1 MSGGHLLETTV
12 CRWLAFLCAPA
23 LVDCGS
29 TRSTAGDAATQRD
42 ATVVTDSSDGSSCAA
57 GGRSTIY
64 LNFDGVVVQ
73 KSAIDDARANQ
84 SSLVAASSET
94 FPRYLSWRPDRET
107 HISLIMDRL
116 TTALASFPIDLTRVR
131 PATGDYRMIVFGGI
145 FNLTTGASSSSWSL
159 ATTDCGHRDANDI
172 GFVFD
177 KLGPAYAAD
186 AALNVIGHF
195 AGLDTSTTTDD
206 CMQATPGSPPCV
218 FEPAAMISAGA
229 CGGSALTQD
238 EPSAIVAAFQCSD

>member
-1 MSGGHLLETTV
+1 MSGGHLLETTL

-29 TRSTAGDAATQRD
+29 AKSTANDAATQPD
-42 ATVVTDSSDGSSCAA
+42 ALAGPDSSDASSCTV

-84 SSLVAASSET
+84 STLVAASSQT

-107 HISLIMDRL
+107 HLSIIMDRL
-116 TTALASFPIDLTRVR
+116 TTALASFPIELTRVR
-131 PATGDYRMIVFGGI
+131 PATGDYRMIVFGGS
-145 FNLTTGASSSSWSL
+145 FDLTMGASSSSWSF
-159 ATTDCGHRDANDI
+159 ATTDCGHRDANDV

-177 KLGPAYAAD
+177 KLVPAYAAG

-195 AGLDTSTTTDD
+195 AGLDTSTTAGD

-218 FEPAAMISAGA
+218 FEPAAMISLGA
-229 CGGSALTQD
+229 CVGTTLTQD
-238 EPSAIVAAFQCSD
+238 EPSAMVAAFQCSD